1 MSLIHPD
8 GSGLRTLSTPPVDRD
23 GLAWS
28 PDPKRLRLTYKSAD
42 VAHSSSSR
50 GPAPQRTFVRIYDLA
65 TATETPVAEVSRVYA
80 TDPTWSP
87 DGTRI
92 AWWDDGNSTVAV
104 ADALAGIGEPIAV
117 FQDVRCG
124 STEAADPRP
133 SGSSAGRPPGHR
145 TVDGCSGWASAA
157 PRSCSADRTAADR
170 PIAITLAQPSDT
182 LGAAWQAVAP

>member
-28 PDPKRLRLTYKSAD
+28 PDPKRLRLTYKSVD

-92 AWWDDGNSTVAV
+92 SWWDEGNSTVAV
-104 ADALAGIGEPIAV
+104 ADAFAGIGEPIAV

-124 STEAADPRP
+124 STEAAALAERVICGPAAWSPDSRWLFGLGLGGN
-133 SGSSAGRPPGHR
+133 SIVFGRSDGTGSTHP
-145 TVDGCSGWASAA
+145 
-157 PRSCSADRTAADR
+157 
-170 PIAITLAQPSDT
+170 ITLAQPSDT